1 MKKSKKNPF
10 KQKTR
15 IVIIANI
22 LVVFTGLL
30 SCNNDDGLNSN
41 SCENWSENFLSQ
53 SEAYSMASAAYS
65 NDPSVSNCNNLK
77 AEGLNYV
84 NALEGILSCVPTVNL
99 SEYNQDIKDLKAEIN
114 STNCVN

>member
-15 IVIIANI
+15 ILKIANI
-22 LVVFTGLL
+22 LVVCTVLL
-30 SCNNDDGLNSN
+30 SCNKDDSLGLNS
-41 SCENWSENFLSQ
+41 CDNWSEKFLSQ
-53 SEAYSMASAAYS
+53 AEAYSMASAAYS

-99 SEYNQDIKDLKAEIN
+99 TEYNQDLKDLKAEIN